1 MATESVY
8 ISVGSNIDP
17 HEHVPQGIARL
28 LAHADPHDVAISSFY
43 VSEAI
48 GRPEQ
53 PLYCNGVVKLST
65 DLSHDVLKEELR
77 GIEALQGRV
86 RVHDRYAPRTLDLD
100 IILYGE
106 HQFEIDTTKI
116 PEPTIQKWSFIYVP
130 LLEITPEICLPGLA
144 EPLARMIPS
153 EHQPPLQKDTSL
165 TEAVYKGLHHE

>member
-1 MATESVY
+1 MGTETVY

-28 LAHADPHDVAISSFY
+28 LAHADLHDVSTSSFY

-53 PLYCNGVVKLST
+53 PLYCNGIVKVST

-77 GIEALQGRV
+77 AIEALQGRV

-100 IILYGE
+100 IILFGE
-106 HQFEIDTTKI
+106 HQ
-116 PEPTIQKWSFIYVP
+116 WSFIYVP